1 MKKRYR
7 LNNLDCANCAA
18 KLERALAK
26 LEGVT
31 AARVSFLTQS
41 LTLEGADAQWT
52 EVEAAARATIRRLE
66 PEVVLA

>member
-41 LTLEGADAQWT
+41 LTLEGADAQWV